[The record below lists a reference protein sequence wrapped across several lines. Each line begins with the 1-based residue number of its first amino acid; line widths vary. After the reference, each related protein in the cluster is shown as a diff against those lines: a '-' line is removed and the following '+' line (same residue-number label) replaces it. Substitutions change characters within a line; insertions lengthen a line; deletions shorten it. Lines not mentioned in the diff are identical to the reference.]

1 MKYIHSHYVEEF
13 NYTTLSIVFSEA
25 VTGVGARIGFPFSG
39 PGNSSFVWPR
49 ISRPPITGPQPNLA
63 RSKKTIFSRGCWNPR
78 QLRFAVPPLGGWKGK
93 PLPPNFSKTGRPIA
107 AIFVPLDSAHV
118 ADQAPEILVS

>member
-39 PGNSSFVWPR
+39 PGNSSFV
-49 ISRPPITGPQPNLA
+49 
-63 RSKKTIFSRGCWNPR
+63 
-78 QLRFAVPPLGGWKGK
+78 
-93 PLPPNFSKTGRPIA
+93 
-107 AIFVPLDSAHV
+107 
-118 ADQAPEILVS
+118 